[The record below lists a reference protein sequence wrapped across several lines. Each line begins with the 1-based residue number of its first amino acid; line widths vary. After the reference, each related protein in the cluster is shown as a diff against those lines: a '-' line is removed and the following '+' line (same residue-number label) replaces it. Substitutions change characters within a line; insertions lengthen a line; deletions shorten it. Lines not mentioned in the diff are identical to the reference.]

1 MLQVIGKTRN
11 LQVEIEELPTYH
23 DIPLIFIEIQHIEAL
38 WNELNNTARTMF
50 WSENNIQV
58 IFWEQTLKVPF
69 YVRMADYM
77 TLRQEHEWYHQLPR

>member
-38 WNELNNTARTMF
+38 
-50 WSENNIQV
+50 
-58 IFWEQTLKVPF
+58 
-69 YVRMADYM
+69 
-77 TLRQEHEWYHQLPR
+77 